1 MKPPR
6 PILPFPIPLH
16 IGTDI
21 CRVSRILSI
30 LTNPKRGRRFVDRV
44 LSPEERGL
52 RRVRS
57 ALGEGYWGK
66 EAWRGGDVGVAE
78 FVAGRFAAKEAAF
91 KAHPFR
97 RLTFHDIV
105 IRPTSDGEE
114 SGPIVAVIR
123 GEEVDQM
130 AMVSISHDG
139 DYATA
144 VCLGF
149 DPTRK
154 QPSDR

>member
-78 FVAGRFAAKEAAF
+78 FVAGRFVVLF
-91 KAHPFR
+91 F
-97 RLTFHDIV
+97 FHSFSALKRSMTV
-105 IRPTSDGEE
+105 KG
-114 SGPIVAVIR
+114 R
-123 GEEVDQM
+123 G
-130 AMVSISHDG
+130 
-139 DYATA
+139 
-144 VCLGF
+144 
-149 DPTRK
+149 
-154 QPSDR
+154 